1 MPSLRFQPTEIK
13 EVERTVVKIPL
24 SMLETNLVVE
34 FDKHGCL
41 KVPEI
46 SSGLEDRA
54 INSGLLADYG
64 QLLRQAQTSLDRM
77 PTVGVDNMGA
87 ADWRGMA
94 PADVMYNK
102 SLAEGT
108 SEAERAV
115 FEELRR
121 LNAEVVLRVLVMRNL
136 AVAAQIGR

>member
-1 MPSLRFQPTEIK
+1 MKLLQ
-13 EVERTVVKIPL
+13 
-24 SMLETNLVVE
+24 
-34 FDKHGCL
+34 
-41 KVPEI
+41 
-46 SSGLEDRA
+46 
-54 INSGLLADYG
+54 NSAGNFLNMTPQEAKRMAQ
-64 QLLRQAQTSLDRM
+64 QLLEAAEKSLTAAPGRGAGFVQHLRNAQNSLDRM
-77 PTVGVDNMGA
+77 PTYGIANMGA
-87 ADWRGMA
+87 ADWRGTA

>member
-1 MPSLRFQPTEIK
+1 M
-13 EVERTVVKIPL
+13 KIPL
-24 SMLETNLVVE
+24 SMLETNLIVE
-34 FDKHGCL
+34 FDKNGCL
-41 KVPEI
+41 KVPEVA
-46 SSGLEDRA
+46 SGMEDRA
-54 INSGLLADYG
+54 VNSDLLRDYG
-64 QLLRQAQTSLDRM
+64 QHLRNAQNSLDRM
-77 PTVGVDNMGA
+77 PTYGIANMGA
-87 ADWRGMA
+87 ADWRGTA